1 VKVDDMKIA
10 SVYQRDHQQDLWG
23 QEVVEKINTN
33 VNSHLTANMFDG
45 DLNSN
50 WMTGKL
56 QNSSDYLDI
65 EFKYPLLLNGLTTY
79 IGENENERPW
89 SLQIL
94 SSEDGLNWEPV
105 EIVNQNFID
114 YEIKE
119 VKTKYLRIKNSEP
132 SEKYT
137 WAVYELLFHGT
148 KLEDG

>member
-10 SVYQRDHQQDLWG
+10 SVYQRDYQNDLWAK
-23 QEVVEKINTN
+23 EVVEKINSN
-33 VNSHLTANMFDG
+33 VNPRLAANVFDG

-89 SLQIL
+89 SFTDSFIRRWTQLGT
-94 SSEDGLNWEPV
+94 SR
-105 EIVNQNFID
+105 IVNQKF
-114 YEIKE
+114 YR
-119 VKTKYLRIKNSEP
+119 L
-132 SEKYT
+132 
-137 WAVYELLFHGT
+137 
-148 KLEDG
+148 